1 LARKLLHLLDLKW
14 GQGSTKFIEDVLK
27 SGPFGG
33 KETKMEEQSTS
44 PENENK
50 ESFFSVL
57 KNSGKKLK
65 EKMGNTYRTVAEK
78 SARAKE
84 SMSEKSGK
92 IDAENSTLQEA
103 MEKIEKE
110 IFAGTKI
117 LEDLDE
123 KFVGSARKLRDQT
136 ARRTAKTI
144 YERWKNEIEKE
155 EVKPIIEMDYDD
167 V

>member
-1 LARKLLHLLDLKW
+1 
-14 GQGSTKFIEDVLK
+14 
-27 SGPFGG
+27 
-33 KETKMEEQSTS
+33 MEEQSTS
-44 PENENK
+44 PENESK
-50 ESFFSVL
+50 ESFFSRL
-57 KNSGKKLK
+57 KDNGKKLK
-65 EKMGNTYRTVAEK
+65 EKMGNTYRNIAEK

-84 SMSEKSGK
+84 NMSEKLGK
-92 IDAENSTLQEA
+92 IDAENCTLQEA
-103 MEKIEKE
+103 MAKIEKE
-110 IFAGTKI
+110 VFAGTKI